1 MSDIISILKCTY
13 KRFDEDLFHSYCQR
27 FDISLDKKT
36 RTFSTGM
43 KAKLNIIIA
52 LTHHAKLLILD
63 EPTAGL
69 VFNSF
74 SYDMYHNEMTYLF
87 ALPFSK
93 KEYCI
98 EKYIYA
104 FTVTFISWLIA
115 FLISSATHINLE
127 TIIVQ
132 LAMLFSA
139 FIYISITIPVM
150 MKYGREKATI
160 IVLMLMLVLF
170 LAAASGATSVGML
183 MSQISAFLLIGI
195 YAFIVLIVLIISYR
209 STISILN
216 DKEL

>member
-1 MSDIISILKCTY
+1 MS
-13 KRFDEDLFHSYCQR
+13 
-27 FDISLDKKT
+27 
-36 RTFSTGM
+36 
-43 KAKLNIIIA
+43 
-52 LTHHAKLLILD
+52 
-63 EPTAGL
+63 
-69 VFNSF
+69 
-74 SYDMYHNEMTYLF
+74 YLF
-87 ALPFSK
+87 ALHFSK
-93 KEYCI
+93 KEYCL

-104 FTVTFISWLIA
+104 LTVTFISWLIA
-115 FLISSATHINLE
+115 FLISSAAHINLE
-127 TIIVQ
+127 AVIVQ
-132 LAMLFSA
+132 FAMLFSA

>member
-1 MSDIISILKCTY
+1 MKGLLKKDLLLLKSQIKYIVTIVVICLIMAYANSGFASIS
-13 KRFDEDLFHSYCQR
+13 SY
-27 FDISLDKKT
+27 L
-36 RTFSTGM
+36 TFMGT
-43 KAKLNIIIA
+43 
-52 LTHHAKLLILD
+52 
-63 EPTAGL
+63 GL

-93 KEYCI
+93 REYCL

-104 FTVTFISWLIA
+104 LTVTFISWLIA

-150 MKYGREKATI
+150 MWG
-160 IVLMLMLVLF
+160 
-170 LAAASGATSVGML
+170 
-183 MSQISAFLLIGI
+183 
-195 YAFIVLIVLIISYR
+195 
-209 STISILN
+209 
-216 DKEL
+216 

>member
-1 MSDIISILKCTY
+1 MKGLLKKDLLLLKSQIKYIVICLIMAYANSGFAYIS
-13 KRFDEDLFHSYCQR
+13 SY
-27 FDISLDKKT
+27 L
-36 RTFSTGM
+36 TFMGT
-43 KAKLNIIIA
+43 
-52 LTHHAKLLILD
+52 
-63 EPTAGL
+63 GL

-74 SYDMYHNEMTYLF
+74 SYDMYHNEMAYLF

-104 FTVTFISWLIA
+104 FTITFISWLIA
-115 FLISSATHINLE
+115 FLITSTTHINLE
-127 TIIVQ
+127 TVIVQ
-132 LAMLFSA
+132 LAMLFSG
-139 FIYISITIPVM
+139 FIYISITIPVVIR
-150 MKYGREKATI
+150 YGREKATI

-195 YAFIVLIVLIISYR
+195 YAFIVLVALIISYR

>member
-1 MSDIISILKCTY
+1 MKGLLKKDLLLLKSQIKYIVTIVVICLIMAYANSGFAYIS
-13 KRFDEDLFHSYCQR
+13 SY
-27 FDISLDKKT
+27 L
-36 RTFSTGM
+36 TFMGT
-43 KAKLNIIIA
+43 
-52 LTHHAKLLILD
+52 
-63 EPTAGL
+63 GL

-93 KEYCI
+93 KEYCL

-104 FTVTFISWLIA
+104 LTVTFISWIIA
-115 FLISSATHINLE
+115 
-127 TIIVQ
+127 VQ

-170 LAAASGATSVGML
+170 LAVASGATSVGML

-195 YAFIVLIVLIISYR
+195 YAFIVLVVLIISYR

>member
-1 MSDIISILKCTY
+1 MKGLLKKDLLLLKSQIKYIVTIVVICLIMAYANSGFAYIS
-13 KRFDEDLFHSYCQR
+13 SY
-27 FDISLDKKT
+27 L
-36 RTFSTGM
+36 TFMGT
-43 KAKLNIIIA
+43 
-52 LTHHAKLLILD
+52 
-63 EPTAGL
+63 GL

-74 SYDMYHNEMTYLF
+74 SYDMYHNERTYLF

-93 KEYCI
+93 REYCL

-104 FTVTFISWLIA
+104 LTVTFISWLIA

-127 TIIVQ
+127 TTIVQ

-170 LAAASGATSVGML
+170 LAVASGATSVGML

-195 YAFIVLIVLIISYR
+195 YAFIVLVVLIISYR

>member
-1 MSDIISILKCTY
+1 MKGLFKKDLLLLKSQIKYIVMIVVICLIMAYANSGFAYIS
-13 KRFDEDLFHSYCQR
+13 SY
-27 FDISLDKKT
+27 L
-36 RTFSTGM
+36 TFMGT
-43 KAKLNIIIA
+43 
-52 LTHHAKLLILD
+52 
-63 EPTAGL
+63 GL

-87 ALPFSK
+87 ALPISK

-104 FTVTFISWLIA
+104 FTITFISWLIA
-115 FLISSATHINLE
+115 FLITSTTHINLE
-127 TIIVQ
+127 TVIVQ
-132 LAMLFSA
+132 LAMLFSG
-139 FIYISITIPVM
+139 FIYISITIPVVIR
-150 MKYGREKATI
+150 YGREKATI

-195 YAFIVLIVLIISYR
+195 YAFIVLVALIISYR